1 MSEQRLRPHIVS
13 VVKGERRENSLLFD
27 KYTLAQEE
35 YFLIR
40 NSEPSR
46 RNIGLDKS
54 FNTAECLG

>member
-1 MSEQRLRPHIVS
+1 MAAYCLR
-13 VVKGERRENSLLFD
+13 GGRREKGKQLTD
-27 KYTLAQEE
+27 KYTPAQEE

-54 FNTAECLG
+54 FNTAERLG